1 LDSQFTEVA
10 LHAQSNPGVELGVGV
25 GVFVGVILGVG
36 VGDVGGTGDVS
47 GSLLTATTIPHTGI
61 FFSPRGF
68 NASWK
73 SKGFFFREIPAA
85 GL

>member
-10 LHAQSNPGVELGVGV
+10 LHAQLNPGVELGVGV
-25 GVFVGVILGVG
+25 GVEVVVTLGVG
-36 VGDVGGTGDVS
+36 VGVTVFVGVGDDVGTGDAS

-68 NASWK
+68 NAS
-73 SKGFFFREIPAA
+73 
-85 GL
+85 